1 MITVLSTNK
10 PARVA
15 ATATARVL
23 VDNLSEP
30 YFYTYDQIV
39 DAGLAALREDRSSLW
54 GFGIE
59 GMSRPE
65 HLLGPGNYTV
75 YAYRD

>member
-10 PARVA
+10 PARIA
-15 ATATARVL
+15 ATATAHVL
-23 VDNLSEP
+23 VDNLAGP
-30 YFYTYDQIV
+30 YFYTYDEIV
-39 DAGLAALREDRSSLW
+39 DAGLKALRESRSSLW

-65 HLLGPGNYTV
+65 HLLGPGNYIV
-75 YAYRD
+75 YAHRD

>member
-1 MITVLSTNK
+1 MITVLSVNK
-10 PARVA
+10 PLSVA
-15 ATATARVL
+15 AKATAHVL
-23 VDNLSEP
+23 VDNLQGP
-30 YFYTYDQIV
+30 YFFTYDEIV
-39 DAGLAALREDRSSLW
+39 DAGLAALREDRSMLF

-59 GMSRPE
+59 GVPRPE